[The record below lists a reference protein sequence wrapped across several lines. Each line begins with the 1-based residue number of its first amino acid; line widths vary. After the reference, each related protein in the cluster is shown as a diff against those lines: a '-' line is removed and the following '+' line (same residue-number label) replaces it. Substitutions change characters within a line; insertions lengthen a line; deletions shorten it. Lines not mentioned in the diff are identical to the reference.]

1 MSVASVGSYSAQ
13 TISLYTL
20 LTADVVI
27 NATVDAT
34 GEVYTRFMTILVL
47 VAQLVVRIASIFT
60 IVGLLASSG
69 SSQDEFLLRYCG
81 VFTVSLFGLILCL
94 FLRVFR
100 VTLASFPSAFPTVLD
115 YWGSTEYCLLLLSH
129 ALLSLLF
136 YYCVCRARLW
146 CVGVRR
152 APVLRI
158 VRQICPRVDPRNGV
172 RCANRRCH
180 HGRALDGLSATTRS
194 TARFAALRRAA
205 EHLRGHARGRRVY
218 SCRMRQAMNGIGAR
232 HASITRRASLCVCRS
247 PMPLHFVGCRSLV
260 SRVVPLCSREG

>member
-1 MSVASVGSYSAQ
+1 MREWAGAAAFSALRAATVLPLMSAASVGSYSAQ
-13 TISLYTL
+13 TISLYAL
-20 LTADVVI
+20 LTADVII
-27 NATVDAT
+27 NATADAT

-129 ALLSLLF
+129 SLLSLLF
-136 YYCVCRARLW
+136 YYCACRATPPKFSACLRAEKWHRPRSVVLLLSCTVRVPQMRSPPRTRW
-146 CVGVRR
+146 VRR
-152 APVLRI
+152 SSLQRRRTRGVLACDRAPTRQYTQPARTVEPEDAPGDDAVWAPVR
-158 VRQICPRVDPRNGV
+158 D
-172 RCANRRCH
+172 
-180 HGRALDGLSATTRS
+180 S
-194 TARFAALRRAA
+194 
-205 EHLRGHARGRRVY
+205 
-218 SCRMRQAMNGIGAR
+218 
-232 HASITRRASLCVCRS
+232 
-247 PMPLHFVGCRSLV
+247 
-260 SRVVPLCSREG
+260 